1 MTVKVTIIFAIA
13 LSSLLSLNYIEAN
26 IVSVEEA
33 CSSTQLPDDCIDSIQ
48 KHLDF
53 SMDVTHNDILLAGLK
68 LVGKRAQE
76 GIDEIEKLKPQSQSI
91 DAARLGMVQAYYKV
105 VLARSKAAI
114 ESLNGS
120 DFGSLE
126 YELDGAVKTVYEC
139 QDLVPKDSPV
149 QEYTENM
156 HMGVKN
162 NLSFGILVGNK

>member
-1 MTVKVTIIFAIA
+1 
-13 LSSLLSLNYIEAN
+13 
-26 IVSVEEA
+26 
-33 CSSTQLPDDCIDSIQ
+33 
-48 KHLDF
+48 
-53 SMDVTHNDILLAGLK
+53 
-68 LVGKRAQE
+68 
-76 GIDEIEKLKPQSQSI
+76 
-91 DAARLGMVQAYYKV
+91 MVQAYYKV

-126 YELDGAVKTVYEC
+126 YELDGAVKTIYEC

-156 HMGVKN
+156 HMAVKN